1 MKENVKLVKP
11 VVYVK
16 FSNGVY
22 FENGTIVFVN
32 KQTPKKEDVFEKIT
46 SDEVTVK
53 AYSELKDETLK
64 NALKNLP
71 ENSTL
76 EVKTK
81 PDLTSVGKKEAIL
94 TVKANEKEKE
104 IKVKVNVT
112 NSLALN
118 HTPKVRV
125 LPQPNEKTLPEVTEG
140 YKIDWKEK
148 LKGALKNSI
157 YKNVEVLTVPTEDDL
172 TKIGKK
178 NIKFKITFTD
188 DSVRE
193 YDLNV
198 LNVIPSNASENEPKT
213 KEIDHYIGDTLTE
226 ENLKQAIT
234 NLTDQM
240 KENEGGYYFKVLEYP
255 KDESLKKVSK
265 TTAKVRIVY
274 GDATFRDVEIT
285 INVKEKPAPKELT
298 ITGFE
303 GNDPLEIEK
312 GADWNKE
319 KQKLP
324 KKVKLILSDGT
335 KKEVDVKW
343 YEQGINTFR
352 PGESVIAG
360 EITLPQGVKGSTDIT
375 LKVIVKE
382 KKAVEEKQIV
392 SFEDIIVEVP
402 YGCPKKEWMAKIPK
416 TVNATLSTREKISLN
431 LKPYSGYINAWA
443 YEENPITLEYELP
456 NGIKVKAGVKLK
468 ATVKVVPKK
477 VEVKPIATLDKK
489 YYFYGDNPIIT
500 LENYAQF
507 GADVIIHSSNG
518 DITLKKDIE
527 YLSLIHI

>member
-1 MKENVKLVKP
+1 M
-11 VVYVK
+11 
-16 FSNGVY
+16 
-22 FENGTIVFVN
+22 
-32 KQTPKKEDVFEKIT
+32 
-46 SDEVTVK
+46 
-53 AYSELKDETLK
+53 EL
-64 NALKNLP
+64 
-71 ENSTL
+71 
-76 EVKTK
+76 
-81 PDLTSVGKKEAIL
+81 
-94 TVKANEKEKE
+94 
-104 IKVKVNVT
+104 
-112 NSLALN
+112 
-118 HTPKVRV
+118 
-125 LPQPNEKTLPEVTEG
+125 
-140 YKIDWKEK
+140 
-148 LKGALKNSI
+148 
-157 YKNVEVLTVPTEDDL
+157 
-172 TKIGKK
+172 
-178 NIKFKITFTD
+178 
-188 DSVRE
+188 
-193 YDLNV
+193 
-198 LNVIPSNASENEPKT
+198 
-213 KEIDHYIGDTLTE
+213 
-226 ENLKQAIT
+226 
-234 NLTDQM
+234 
-240 KENEGGYYFKVLEYP
+240 
-255 KDESLKKVSK
+255 
-265 TTAKVRIVY
+265 
-274 GDATFRDVEIT
+274 
-285 INVKEKPAPKELT
+285 
-298 ITGFE
+298 
-303 GNDPLEIEK
+303 
-312 GADWNKE
+312 
-319 KQKLP
+319 
-324 KKVKLILSDGT
+324 

-527 YLSLIHI
+527 YKYLGYPKSVTLYTDAIFKKANKEFTKDEVLNITIKKADVSVDVTINYKKTPIVYANPTNYEFDNENLKIGMVFDDESIKNKVKFFNGKDEISILDRKQEYNKDNGTNDDYFYISKDVISRFFKDSVNGIKVTVKCENCKCSPFTITKKGIQNKEITAKAIEGEDGSTFTQKIPVCSYGQNHSMKIEVSKENGLTKEFLEKNLSVKIQSVKENSFYGTFTVKEQNGKLIVSVPADQNLGKIIYKNLSPEETKDGYDGRFPITKLTLEIPGFEPNTVKFSVQP